1 MSEISAARRGFG
13 GQNRRGLVVKR
24 DAVSAWFSREI
35 LSLEAILMHYL
46 RQNWRNANDIPD
58 LRQEI
63 YARVLQAARER
74 IPDNPKQF
82 LLTSARNLLIDLV
95 RREQIVPME
104 TFADFE
110 ALDIASDEPE
120 PDRAVIA
127 KDELRRV
134 KAAFVHLPPRTRE
147 AIELT
152 YFEGLSC
159 TEVAKRMGVAKPT
172 ASKFIAKGTLALG
185 DILLGAP
192 ADRSGKS

>member
-1 MSEISAARRGFG
+1 LA
-13 GQNRRGLVVKR
+13 VKR

-35 LSLEAILMHYL
+35 LPLEAMLMGYL
-46 RQNWRNANDIPD
+46 RQNWRNASDIPD

-63 YARVLQAARER
+63 YARVLQGAREH
-74 IPDNPKQF
+74 IPDNPRQF
-82 LLTSARNLLIDLV
+82 LLTSARNLLINLV

-110 ALDIASDEPE
+110 ALDIASDEPQ

-134 KAAFVHLPPRTRE
+134 KAALVHLPPRMRE

-159 TEVAKRMGVAKPT
+159 MEVAKRMGVAKQT
-172 ASKFIAKGTLALG
+172 ASKFIIKGTLALT
-185 DILLGAP
+185 DILLGAS
-192 ADRSGKS
+192 DGRSVKS

>member
-1 MSEISAARRGFG
+1 
-13 GQNRRGLVVKR
+13 LVVKR

-35 LSLEAILMHYL
+35 LPLEAMLMRYL
-46 RQNWRNANDIPD
+46 RQNWRNASDIPD

-63 YARVLQAARER
+63 YARVLQAAREHV
-74 IPDNPKQF
+74 PDNPRQF
-82 LLTSARNLLIDLV
+82 LLTSARNLLINLV

-110 ALDIASDEPE
+110 ALDIASDEPQ

-134 KAAFVHLPPRTRE
+134 KAALVHLPPRTRE

-159 TEVAKRMGVAKPT
+159 MEVAKRMGVAKQT
-172 ASKFIAKGTLALG
+172 ASKFIIKGTLALT
-185 DILLGAP
+185 DILLGAS
-192 ADRSGKS
+192 DGRSVKS